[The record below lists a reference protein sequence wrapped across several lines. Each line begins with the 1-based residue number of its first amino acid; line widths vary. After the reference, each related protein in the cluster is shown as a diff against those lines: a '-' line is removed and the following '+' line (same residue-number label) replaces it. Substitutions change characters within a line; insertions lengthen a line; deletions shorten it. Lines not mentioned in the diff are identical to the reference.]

1 MLWHLAEGIDKCNDR
16 LNNYTYEC
24 KTRNYRKKLKTISNY
39 LEYQLT
45 YQALVHLKN
54 ETMSMNETQ
63 SETLVYIA
71 MVTATKL
78 GIDLAYLFSIIFLRS
93 YRSS

>member
-1 MLWHLAEGIDKCNDR
+1 MIGSTTIPTNARQE
-16 LNNYTYEC
+16 T
-24 KTRNYRKKLKTISNY
+24 TTKLKTISNY

-78 GIDLAYLFSIIFLRS
+78 GIDLAYLFSILFLRS